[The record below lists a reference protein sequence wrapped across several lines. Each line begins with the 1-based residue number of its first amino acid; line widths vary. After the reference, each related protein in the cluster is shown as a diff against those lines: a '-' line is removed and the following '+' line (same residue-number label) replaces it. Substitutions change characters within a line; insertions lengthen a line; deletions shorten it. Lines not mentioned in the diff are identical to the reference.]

1 MLHAVHFTREQAAD
15 ALPLVGRLIRQVREA
30 RDRLTAAGLDADLA
44 LRAEATG
51 GAWPGRRRAA
61 ATLAVS
67 LGIERLEELG
77 VLVRDLDRG
86 IVDFPSVREGREVY
100 LCWHLGEPAI
110 THWHELESGFA
121 GRRPLERETPRT
133 S

>member
-1 MLHAVHFTREQAAD
+1 MLHPVHFTREQAGD
-15 ALPLVGRLIRQVREA
+15 VLPLVGRLIRQVRMA
-30 RDRLTAAGLDADLA
+30 RDRLAATGLDADLA

-51 GAWPGRRRAA
+51 GAWPGRERAA

-67 LGIERLEELG
+67 LGFERLEEMG

-100 LCWHLGEPAI
+100 LCWHVGEPAI

-121 GRRPLERETPRT
+121 GRRPLEREPRP